1 MFNIS
6 CILYMGLFMADFFV
20 NEQTCPIGQR
30 MTNMGSHFFY
40 LTFNAFLL
48 FKTYA
53 VSEYND
59 WVARLALL
67 LWTHRFAWSL
77 VDVFASNATWDREF
91 QYCNFV
97 QYPPSGIGYNAADIF
112 CDWFATVVS
121 ITFTWKY
128 MNSNVTRIG
137 EIVLQD
143 NVFRSI
149 VILIVNSYAIYL
161 SSVSTGPFA
170 PMVYLG
176 QGYVYTRSVNLEL
189 LWIYLRKRSMNL
201 SANSHESIKNTIQAS
216 SQRLAESRR
225 QSAPVLSAV
234 EERDS
239 DIRESDNLRISRS
252 KSHAMFAS
260 LGRTADSLQS
270 PMLKARSISSS
281 TVSKSP

>member
-1 MFNIS
+1 MIGLHALHCS
-6 CILYMGLFMADFFV
+6 CGLIDSL
-20 NEQTCPIGQR
+20 G
-30 MTNMGSHFFY
+30 
-40 LTFNAFLL
+40 
-48 FKTYA
+48 
-53 VSEYND
+53 
-59 WVARLALL
+59 LL
-67 LWTHRFAWSL
+67 LMCLHLMQLGIENFSIGT
-77 VDVFASNATWDREF
+77 
-91 QYCNFV
+91 NFV

-161 SSVSTGPFA
+161 SSVNTGPFA

-281 TVSKSP
+281 IVSKSPSMVRNKSLGGGLLS